1 MEQKICVICKKKFVP
16 YAGDKQKCCSPE
28 CSVKNSRKYTKE
40 YSSDPYNIE
49 RRHLLYR
56 ERTKNS
62 SICKICGKPTTML
75 NQNKAQYHTECI
87 FNEAV
92 EVIKSG
98 GKLTNAQGC
107 RLRLRGFS
115 VKEIKK
121 LIKEEGN
128 KNEFDCNKE

>member
-1 MEQKICVICKKKFVP
+1 
-16 YAGDKQKCCSPE
+16 
-28 CSVKNSRKYTKE
+28 
-40 YSSDPYNIE
+40 
-49 RRHLLYR
+49 
-56 ERTKNS
+56 
-62 SICKICGKPTTML
+62 ML